1 MRIDRIED
9 WYRVRAAGKARF
21 VLLSGIARGIPM
33 GLAVMILIELFAG
46 GPFPESLAS
55 WRFAWRALL
64 AVAIFTASGCVSA
77 ALSWGVF
84 ERRFAAGRSRPG

>member
-1 MRIDRIED
+1 MRIDRVED
-9 WYRVRAAGKARF
+9 WHRVRAAGKTRF
-21 VLLSGIARGIPM
+21 VLLSGLARGIPM

-46 GPFPESLAS
+46 GPFPESLAT

-77 ALSWGVF
+77 MVNWGVF